1 MARRAAGKV
10 ALVTGAASGIGRATA
25 LALAREG
32 ATVLATDLAAPDLDV
47 DGVVCLAHDVT
58 EEAAWERVVT
68 AALDR
73 FGGLDVLVNN
83 AGVGGSGRDLTAI
96 ALPDWRRVMA
106 INLEGVFLGTRA
118 AVGAMRARPRQGG
131 GLEAAGSIVNVSSV
145 LGLVGGARVA
155 DYAAAKGAVRLFTK
169 SAAVECATGGRPVR
183 VNSVH
188 PGYIETPLL
197 AARIAQRARDEGADA
212 EALQAPIV
220 ARHPLGR
227 LGRAEEVAACI
238 LFLASEEASFVT
250 GAELV
255 VDGGYTAQ

>member
-1 MARRAAGKV
+1 MTGRVAGKV

-25 LALAREG
+25 LALLREG
-32 ATVLATDLAAPDLDV
+32 AAVAATDLRPPDLGDE
-47 DGVVCLAHDVT
+47 GALCLAHDVT
-58 EEAAWERVVT
+58 DEAAWERAV
-68 AALDR
+68 AQLLAR

-83 AGVGGSGRDLTAI
+83 AGIGGAGGGLLATS
-96 ALPDWRRVMA
+96 LPDWRRVMA
-106 INLEGVFLGTRA
+106 VNLDGVFLGTRI
-118 AVGAMRARPRQGG
+118 AVGVMGAHPR
-131 GLEAAGSIVNVSSV
+131 EHAGSIVNVSSV

-155 DYAAAKGAVRLFTK
+155 DYSAAKGAVRLFTK
-169 SAAVECATGGRPVR
+169 SVAIECAGGERPVR

-197 AARIAQRARDEGADA
+197 AARLAGRERDEGTSAAALADA
-212 EALQAPIV
+212 IA

-227 LGRAEEVAACI
+227 LGRAEEVAAGI

-250 GAELV
+250 GTELV

>member
-1 MARRAAGKV
+1 VAGRAAGKV

-25 LALAREG
+25 LALAAEG
-32 ATVLATDLAAPDLDV
+32 ASVLATDLAAPDLEDG
-47 DGVVCLAHDVT
+47 GVVCLAHDVT
-58 EEAAWERVVT
+58 EEAAWKRVVA

-96 ALPDWRRVMA
+96 SLPDWRRVMA
-106 INLEGVFLGTRA
+106 VNLDGVFLGTRA
-118 AVGAMRARPRQGG
+118 AVGAMRARQGAG
-131 GLEAAGSIVNVSSV
+131 SEAAGSVVNVSSV

>member
-1 MARRAAGKV
+1 VAGRLAGKV

-25 LALAREG
+25 LALAEAG
-32 ATVLATDLAAPDLDV
+32 AAVVAIDLSAPDLP
-47 DGVVCLAHDVT
+47 GESLLCLAHDVT
-58 EEAAWERVVT
+58 DETAWERAVAETVE
-68 AALDR
+68 R

-83 AGVGGSGRDLTAI
+83 AGIGGTGRDLLATS
-96 ALPDWRRVMA
+96 LPDWRRVLSV
-106 INLEGVFLGTRA
+106 NLDGVFIGTRA
-118 AVGAMRARPRQGG
+118 AVGAMRSRRRAH
-131 GLEAAGSIVNVSSV
+131 AGSIVNVSSV

-169 SAAVECATGGRPVR
+169 AVAVECATGDRGIR

-197 AARIAQRARDEGADA
+197 AAKLAERARTEGSDA
-212 EALQAPIV
+212 GAMRAAII

-227 LGRAEEVAACI
+227 LGRAEDVAACI
-238 LFLASEEASFVT
+238 LFLASEEAAFVT